1 MSFSFTAII
10 ILQLYS
16 LSPVI
21 IIIFISFFLLLLSV
35 CVFRFFIERYCIDV
49 TSFDMT
55 SFSHLPH
62 YLYITTGLFLS
73 FPQMHVFAWHCD
85 VIKMQTTRA
94 HCKHWQNLTIRFCHK
109 LFHDASPWR
118 AICVLLSVP
127 SVLT

>member
-62 YLYITTGLFLS
+62 YLYITTGLFYLS
-73 FPQMHVFAWHCD
+73 LRCTDLRDIVTSSKCRQHVR
-85 VIKMQTTRA
+85 I
-94 HCKHWQNLTIRFCHK
+94 
-109 LFHDASPWR
+109 AS
-118 AICVLLSVP
+118 IDEI
-127 SVLT
+127 